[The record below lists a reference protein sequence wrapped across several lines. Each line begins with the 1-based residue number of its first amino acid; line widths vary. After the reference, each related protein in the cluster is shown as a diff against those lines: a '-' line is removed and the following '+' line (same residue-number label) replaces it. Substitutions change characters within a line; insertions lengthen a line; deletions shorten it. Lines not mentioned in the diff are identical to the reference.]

1 LMGPSGPRVVVAA
14 YGHAC
19 GVRVQ
24 RVLRV
29 MRFDSGLWPLRVVV
43 AAMGPLRGRV
53 QRVQMVHKVQRVVVS
68 PSAMSIKTALRDL
81 LFGRHCCMTKCY
93 NPLP

>member
-1 LMGPSGPRVVVAA
+1 MMGPSGPRVVVAA

-19 GVRVQ
+19 GVRIQ
-24 RVLRV
+24 
-29 MRFDSGLWPLRVVV
+29 RVVV
-43 AAMGPLRGRV
+43 SPFGHALMGVKV
-53 QRVQMVHKVQRVVVS
+53 QRVQKVHKVQRVVVS

-93 NPLP
+93 SLLP

>member
-1 LMGPSGPRVVVAA
+1 MMGPSGPRVVVAA
-14 YGHAC
+14 YGHAY
-19 GVRVQ
+19 GV

-29 MRFDSGLWPLRVVV
+29 LRVLRFDSGLWPLRVVV

-68 PSAMSIKTALRDL
+68 PSAMSIKTALCACPL
-81 LFGRHCCMTKCY
+81 CLHYCMAE
-93 NPLP
+93 

>member
-1 LMGPSGPRVVVAA
+1 MMGPSGPRVVVAA
-14 YGHAC
+14 FGHAF

-43 AAMGPLRGRV
+43 AAMEPLRG
-53 QRVQMVHKVQRVVVS
+53 S
-68 PSAMSIKTALRDL
+68 GSEGSN
-81 LFGRHCCMTKCY
+81 GS
-93 NPLP
+93 